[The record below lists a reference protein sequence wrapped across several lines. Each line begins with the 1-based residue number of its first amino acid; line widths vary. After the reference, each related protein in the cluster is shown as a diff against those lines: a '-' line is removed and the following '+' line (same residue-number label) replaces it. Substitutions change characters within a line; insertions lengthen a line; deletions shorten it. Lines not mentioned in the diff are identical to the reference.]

1 MVLEGG
7 IGVSTDRVAW
17 QEGAGMGEEQE
28 LITHIFKHK
37 HKAKHKLQVLRLQ
50 NNKWRILL

>member
-17 QEGAGMGEEQE
+17 QKGQGWGKGRK
-28 LITHIFKHK
+28 LRTHIFKHK
-37 HKAKHKLQVLRLQ
+37 HKAKRKLQVLRLQ